1 MSQNDSLL
9 EPLFFLTED
18 EKTILSGIRG
28 RSLVELERSIAMSP
42 TNALDV
48 WRSFWPEV
56 VGILTK
62 IRLAVKLD
70 DERIASISFQ
80 NHLDDTV
87 LPVWTYIDT
96 MLMMVPVSESG
107 DISHLLATTPDF
119 LSHLA
124 HAYLATVVPVA
135 TPQNPSSESPLSTM
149 EAFTRIGRVTN
160 RLYLNLIETEND
172 VEAENLLKS
181 FISISPPTDSARHVT
196 ALCLVR
202 AMHEVAYARSTP
214 TENFDPSI
222 LEFVMFIFERLAA
235 YDNDIYRASLKN
247 GSIAVISRVTAFLTS
262 QTQRF
267 ASDLFAFKARI
278 FALRECLL
286 YFCVCFQESHHWVN
300 KALEEG
306 ILLSFVLCFSLIKKC
321 DSFSPKIGS
330 ILEEP
335 LILILQILWCY
346 TKCYLSVETRIE
358 KEVDRV
364 DDLNMIEEDEGLW
377 AAWAPKAHEMWC
389 VLAVEANE
397 RTTRGLSDTFWDPK
411 RPHSA
416 SACAYKQCRAL
427 SVKTPKACS
436 SCRVPSYCS
445 KGCQRSDWKSGHRDM
460 CKKICSERQDG
471 FPGPIPSL
479 DKAYAAFTMKI
490 IQVMN
495 TKLVI
500 EKLAEYLQ
508 NHPETRSSQQM
519 HATLN
524 YRTFPPEVTVEPYSP
539 QAFPCKDPTANY
551 ICTVLVFGT
560 ACQYTRSMPWIWRNL
575 VDGEFEGSKFFV

>member
-1 MSQNDSLL
+1 
-9 EPLFFLTED
+9 
-18 EKTILSGIRG
+18 
-28 RSLVELERSIAMSP
+28 
-42 TNALDV
+42 
-48 WRSFWPEV
+48 
-56 VGILTK
+56 
-62 IRLAVKLD
+62 
-70 DERIASISFQ
+70 
-80 NHLDDTV
+80 
-87 LPVWTYIDT
+87 
-96 MLMMVPVSESG
+96 
-107 DISHLLATTPDF
+107 
-119 LSHLA
+119 
-124 HAYLATVVPVA
+124 
-135 TPQNPSSESPLSTM
+135 
-149 EAFTRIGRVTN
+149 
-160 RLYLNLIETEND
+160 
-172 VEAENLLKS
+172 
-181 FISISPPTDSARHVT
+181 
-196 ALCLVR
+196 
-202 AMHEVAYARSTP
+202 MHEVAYARSIP

-222 LEFVMFIFERLAA
+222 LEFVMFIFKRLAV
-235 YDNDIYRASLKN
+235 YDNDVYRASLKN

-300 KALEEG
+300 KALEED

-321 DSFSPKIGS
+321 DSFSPKIGN

-377 AAWAPKAHEMWC
+377 AAWAPKAHEMWS

-397 RTTRGLSDTFWDPK
+397 RTTRRLSDTFWDPK

-416 SACAYKQCRAL
+416 SACAYKQVRVSMLFNTRIIQTEHFFARCN
-427 SVKTPKACS
+427 SV
-436 SCRVPSYCS
+436 VPFRS
-445 KGCQRSDWKSGHRDM
+445 KPLKHVHPAVYLRIVRKVVNAQIGNPGIGTCARKFVQNDKNRESHTM
-460 CKKICSERQDG
+460 YYVYQDG

-490 IQVMN
+490 IQVTD

-500 EKLAEYLQ
+500 EKLTEYLQ

-560 ACQYTRSMPWIWRNL
+560 ACQYTRSMPWTWRNL

>member
-1 MSQNDSLL
+1 MSQ
-9 EPLFFLTED
+9 PLFFLTED

-62 IRLAVKLD
+62 IKLAVKLD

-107 DISHLLATTPDF
+107 DISPLLATTPDF

-124 HAYLATVVPVA
+124 HACLATIVPVA
-135 TPQNPSSESPLSTM
+135 TPQNPSSESLLSTM

-160 RLYLNLIETEND
+160 RLYLDLIETEND

-235 YDNDIYRASLKN
+235 YDNDVYRASLKN

-300 KALEEG
+300 KALEED

-346 TKCYLSVETRIE
+346 TKCYLSVETHIE

-460 CKKICSERQDG
+460 CKKICSERQGD
-471 FPGPIPSL
+471 
-479 DKAYAAFTMKI
+479 
-490 IQVMN
+490 
-495 TKLVI
+495 
-500 EKLAEYLQ
+500 
-508 NHPETRSSQQM
+508 
-519 HATLN
+519 
-524 YRTFPPEVTVEPYSP
+524 
-539 QAFPCKDPTANY
+539 
-551 ICTVLVFGT
+551 
-560 ACQYTRSMPWIWRNL
+560 
-575 VDGEFEGSKFFV
+575 